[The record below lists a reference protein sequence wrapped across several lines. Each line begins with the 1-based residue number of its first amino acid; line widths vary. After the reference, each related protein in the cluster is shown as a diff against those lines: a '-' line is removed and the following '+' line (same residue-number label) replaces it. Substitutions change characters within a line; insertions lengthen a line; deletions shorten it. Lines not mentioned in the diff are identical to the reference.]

1 VKFVITGGTGF
12 IGGRLVRHLSSAPHD
27 IVLLTRSAP
36 RTERLNAAVV
46 RRVTWDPLRTG
57 AWAKEVDGADAVI
70 NLVGKNVFEQRW
82 NARVKRAILESRTVP
97 TALLVEAMAA
107 AAKRPPLFVSA
118 SAVGYYGE
126 CGADDVTEEN
136 AGGSDFLAYVVQEWE
151 GAAYAAERL
160 GVRVATPRIGLVL
173 QKEGGMVA
181 KMLLP
186 FRLFAG
192 GPVGTGRQYLPW
204 VHMEDVVRGLLYPV
218 ENASFRGVYN
228 LAAPSPVT
236 MKEFAAE
243 FGGVLR
249 RPSWAPV
256 PPFVLSLLFGEGGAV
271 ILSGQRAL
279 PKRLEEAGFRFSYT
293 ELRTALENILR

>member
-1 VKFVITGGTGF
+1 MKFVITGGTGF
-12 IGGRLVRHLSSAPHD
+12 IGGRLVRHLSAAPHE

-46 RRVTWDPLRTG
+46 RRVTWDPLRSG
-57 AWAKEVDGADAVI
+57 AWGKEVDGADAVI

-82 NARVKRAILESRTVP
+82 NVRVKRAILESRTVP

-107 AAKRPPLFVSA
+107 AAKRPALFVSA
-118 SAVGYYGE
+118 SAVGFYGE
-126 CGADDVTEEN
+126 RGAEEVTEES

-173 QKEGGMVA
+173 AKEGGMVQR
-181 KMLLP
+181 MLLP

-192 GPVGTGRQYLPW
+192 GPVGSGRQYLPW

-218 ENASFRGVYN
+218 EDTSFRGVYN
-228 LAAPSPVT
+228 LASPSPVT
-236 MKEFAAE
+236 MREFASA
-243 FGGVLR
+243 FGAVLR

-293 ELRTALENILR
+293 DLRAALENILR